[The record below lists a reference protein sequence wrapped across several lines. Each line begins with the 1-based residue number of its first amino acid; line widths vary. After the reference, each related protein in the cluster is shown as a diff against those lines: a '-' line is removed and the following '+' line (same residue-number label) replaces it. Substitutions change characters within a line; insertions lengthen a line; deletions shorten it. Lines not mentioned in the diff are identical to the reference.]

1 MKKSNLLFSF
11 LFIIALN
18 FNGFAQEEVPKELL
32 LSGLNSVSHLKLE
45 NEQITHLM
53 EYNKGFVDDVYDV
66 LESENTD
73 KYKKKTIKTLGEQRE
88 IDLKEFLGRHKTNKY
103 LKLMEDELRPLG
115 RRNHLLK
122 PIIKS

>member
-1 MKKSNLLFSF
+1 MKKSKLVFSF

-45 NEQITHLM
+45 NEQITQLM

-88 IDLKEFLGRHKTNKY
+88 IDIREFLGRHKTNKY

>member
-1 MKKSNLLFSF
+1 MKKSRLLFSF

-45 NEQITHLM
+45 NEQITQVM

-88 IDLKEFLGRHKTNKY
+88 IDIREFLGRHKTNKY